1 MSDVSVH
8 TSDRDWCVSVT
19 ETVDTLL
26 AVALSVGH
34 MAPKGPHQ
42 VSKGTKENDK
52 KLLGHRNF

>member
-34 MAPKGPHQ
+34 MAPKGPHK
-42 VSKGTKENDK
+42 VSKGTQENDK